1 MSRYIQKHAWSNT
14 EASDLLD
21 LLEEEYKKSDEERLM
36 GDEFDFGS
44 WTKDW
49 LLTSGANTL
58 EPYVQY
64 DENGK
69 IQFFSIK

>member
-1 MSRYIQKHAWSNT
+1 
-14 EASDLLD
+14 
-21 LLEEEYKKSDEERLM
+21 M